1 MCVSVCV
8 VGRVRHRGAFA
19 VCRLG
24 HKNDTPSQ
32 KVAVKS
38 LMRDH
43 PTEKDEF
50 TTVDL
55 CDDDQF
61 PIVGWAQ
68 RGAAG
73 PMFAEH
79 GPAAGPLSRRC
90 RGKGQL

>member
-1 MCVSVCV
+1 MSPCV

-43 PTEKDEF
+43 PNFDP
-50 TTVDL
+50 VAL
-55 CDDDQF
+55 
-61 PIVGWAQ
+61 
-68 RGAAG
+68 
-73 PMFAEH
+73 EH
-79 GPAAGPLSRRC
+79 EIHIMKAINHPRC
-90 RGKGQL
+90 IALIEVRA